1 MAGRVGTRVVIQSV
15 VPASVVAQ
23 GTDQGLSWAVR
34 AQLGVTQV
42 ASQLESVT
50 MKSPVSLQATA
61 QMKGQVVERVTPQ
74 ATHVW
79 IRVSV

>member
-15 VPASVVAQ
+15 VPAFVVAQ

-42 ASQLESVT
+42 ASQLKSVT

-61 QMKGQVVERVTPQ
+61 QMQRQVVERVTPQ